1 MVEGGRI
8 VCGCGSVFFNHRGPG
23 QWSCVRCGSSPTPPP
38 VSTDHAPSDSA
49 VELERDAD
57 APTPIT
63 PPVGTERDQ
72 QVDERD
78 DVPAG
83 YYLREDPEYGEM
95 LARTDE
101 LLDLAKSI
109 RAAGFSDVRS
119 VQAGGVTAEVL
130 ASNRLAALSSPPA
143 PVPDTVVRERAARW
157 LHEQYG
163 EHTQPGSTRVT
174 SLLAALCPAPAP
186 EVAALVEQL
195 TELET
200 GYRSGEL
207 NGSEFAHDVLPLL
220 AALLTVLGGGKDA

>member
-1 MVEGGRI
+1 MTAAENATPGVGRLP
-8 VCGCGSVFFNHRGPG
+8 GP
-23 QWSCVRCGSSPTPPP
+23 
-38 VSTDHAPSDSA
+38 
-49 VELERDAD
+49 LERRCCG
-57 APTPIT
+57 APNSGVCHQYGLCVAYGAHPATP

-72 QVDERD
+72 Q
-78 DVPAG
+78 A
-83 YYLREDPEYGEM
+83 
-95 LARTDE
+95 DE
-101 LLDLAKSI
+101 LCAACGLSGREHDLS
-109 RAAGFSDVRS
+109 RVDGVRH
-119 VQAGGVTAEVL
+119 
-130 ASNRLAALSSPPA
+130 RLIAPSPPA